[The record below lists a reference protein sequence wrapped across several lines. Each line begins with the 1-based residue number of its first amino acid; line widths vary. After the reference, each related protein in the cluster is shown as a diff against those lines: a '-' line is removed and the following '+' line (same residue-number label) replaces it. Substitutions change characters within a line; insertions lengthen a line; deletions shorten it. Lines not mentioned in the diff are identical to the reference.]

1 MLLSIKCQLSAFP
14 KRFSKVLVD
23 LTQSKYMKCAK
34 GKRSHTPLK
43 HKAHEMLDH
52 WNHDKHLFVMHHGTS
67 V

>member
-52 WNHDKHLFVMHHGTS
+52 
-67 V
+67 